1 MALNGARASV
11 YREGSDEFDIRVILD
26 EQYRKNINDVAAMTI
41 VSPTGQLLTLADVSD
56 MVTTQG
62 PSSITRENQVR
73 LVTVSGQVVGR
84 DVGTVNEE
92 IQSAIAA
99 MTVPDGI
106 SIDYGGSQEMMDE
119 TFGDLFW
126 LLGLA
131 VVLVYMVLAI
141 QFEQILYPF
150 IIMFAMPPTLIGV
163 LLALFLTKRPID
175 VTVLIGAIMLAG
187 IVVNNAIILVD
198 YINTVR
204 KGSSMSR
211 YDAIME
217 AAPTRLRPILMT
229 TLTTV
234 LGLIPMAMG
243 AGEGAEM
250 SAPLAVTVVGGLSF
264 STLITLI
271 FVPCVYVVVENFSVW
286 VKKKAH
292 RLVMRGKRRRR
303 LAEARRSV

>member
-1 MALNGARASV
+1 
-11 YREGSDEFDIRVILD
+11 
-26 EQYRKNINDVAAMTI
+26 VAALTI
-41 VSPTGQLLTLADVSD
+41 VSPAGQLLTLADVSD
-56 MVTTQG
+56 MVTTKG
-62 PSSITRENQVR
+62 PSTITRENQVR
-73 LVTVSGQVVGR
+73 ILTVSGQVVGR
-84 DVGTVNEE
+84 DVGSVNTE
-92 IQSAIAA
+92 IQAIIAS

-106 SIDYGGSQEMMDE
+106 SVDYGGSLEMMNE
-119 TFGDLFW
+119 TFGDLFR

-150 IIMFAMPPTLIGV
+150 IIMFAMPPMLIGV
-163 LLALFLTKRPID
+163 LLALFLTRRPID

-211 YDAIME
+211 RDAIMQ

-234 LGLIPMAMG
+234 LWLIPMSLG
-243 AGEGAEM
+243 IGEGAEM
-250 SAPLAVTVVGGLSF
+250 TAALAVTVVGGLSF
-264 STLITLI
+264 STLITLL

-286 VKKKAH
+286 VRRKTHK
-292 RLVMRGKRRRR
+292 LVMRGKRRRKT
-303 LAEARRSV
+303 AESM